1 MCGRVE
7 HEESLMRNNIIELLW
22 NNLRPLVP
30 KIGSSRCTACLTVQ
44 LLGNTAISNSN
55 TTLCDCHQNVCHV
68 PMVRLPHDEVRNL
81 CT

>member
-7 HEESLMRNNIIELLW
+7 HEESLMRNNIVELLW

-44 LLGNTAISNSN
+44 LLGNTALGKRAY
-55 TTLCDCHQNVCHV
+55 TC
-68 PMVRLPHDEVRNL
+68 
-81 CT
+81 